1 MNIRDKAQAL
11 YHEAVHFDL
20 EQVKAKTQ
28 QVIEAACKARRRYVT
43 IHFAEGADT
52 IAGWLESEG
61 FSVNQLFSTVRIT
74 WVGGLSPYLDMTTDA
89 GISTGGDLTHLHED
103 LMEYADELG
112 YAPVTHDTIQDGYIT
127 PEKMASYTPSYTPCW
142 GGATGEIF
150 SGGVSV
156 EDFPN
161 KPSIWK

>member
-1 MNIRDKAQAL
+1 MA
-11 YHEAVHFDL
+11 
-20 EQVKAKTQ
+20 
-28 QVIEAACKARRRYVT
+28 
-43 IHFAEGADT
+43 IHFTEGADT

-74 WVGGLSPYLDMTTDA
+74 WISGLSPYLDMTTDA

-112 YAPVTHDTIQDGYIT
+112 YAPVTHDTIQDGRIT
-127 PEKMASYTPSYTPCW
+127 LEKMVGHNTVL
-142 GGATGEIF
+142 GKITGDIF

-156 EDFPN
+156 GDLPN